1 MPGGQYIAL
10 SGMRTRLDQLDRL
23 ASDLANVGTT
33 GYKTEKWS
41 HLEADRPAFD
51 AALQSAIDV
60 TTGSRRLDVT
70 SGAINPTGRDLD
82 VAIDG
87 KGFFTV
93 ETPAG
98 TRYTRNGNFST
109 DAAGRLVTSDG
120 GLVQGINGPIT
131 LGPGRVQIDPDGSV
145 RAGETSAGRLAIV
158 QFADAGQLV
167 REGASVLR
175 ADDDTAA
182 PTQLAANQVTLQA
195 GALEQ
200 SNVSVVERIAELTN
214 VTRNFEALQK
224 AVSLMM
230 NDVYGQAIAQLGR
243 R

>member
-33 GYKTEKWS
+33 GYKAERWS
-41 HLEADRPAFD
+41 HLEADRPVFD

-60 TTGSRRLDVT
+60 TTGTRSLDV
-70 SGAINPTGRDLD
+70 SAGAINPTGRNLD

-93 ETPAG
+93 QTPAG

-109 DAAGRLVTSDG
+109 NAAGVLVTADG
-120 GLVQGINGPIT
+120 GIVQGITGPLT
-131 LGPGRVQIDPDGSV
+131 LGPGKVEIDPDGSV
-145 RAGETSAGRLAIV
+145 RAGETTVGRLAIV
-158 QFADAGQLV
+158 QFADPRQLV
-167 REGASVLR
+167 RETGAVLR
-175 ADDDTAA
+175 VDAGTAP
-182 PTQLAANQVTLQA
+182 PTAVPANQVSIRS

-200 SNVSVVERIAELTN
+200 SNVSVVERVAELTN
-214 VTRNFEALQK
+214 VTRNFEAMQK

>member
-1 MPGGQYIAL
+1 MPGGEYIAL

-41 HLEADRPAFD
+41 HLEANRPAFD
-51 AALQSAIDV
+51 TELQSAIDV
-60 TTGSRRLDVT
+60 TTGSRRLDM
-70 SGAINPTGRDLD
+70 SAGAINPTGRDLD

-98 TRYTRNGNFST
+98 IRYTRNGNFST
-109 DAAGRLVTSDG
+109 NAAGLLVTADG
-120 GLVQGINGPIT
+120 GIVQGTTGPIT
-131 LGPGRVQIDPDGSV
+131 LGPGKVQIDPDGTVS
-145 RAGETSAGRLAIV
+145 AGGTAAGRLAIV

-167 REGASVLR
+167 REGGAALR
-175 ADDDTAA
+175 ADPGTAP
-182 PTQLAANQVTLQA
+182 PTAVAANQVTLRS

-230 NDVYGQAIAQLGR
+230 NDVYGQAIAQLGKR
-243 R
+243 